1 MGPSVPVGRYL
12 LSLAKHGELQV
23 TGRRRPA
30 AAGGKPGRSGRGRR
44 RLAAA
49 LLSAAVAVG
58 GGGGGPSAWAQS
70 EARIDIAAQTPRTAA
85 SPATVTVRVTG
96 EAGGLTI
103 RARLHQAVTTRSELM
118 AGLRTGPVTPMMTE
132 WEIELGR
139 PGPGGRDV
147 LLVVPDPGPGFGSG
161 VHPLEVELLTGGGTV
176 IDVLLTHVLMIP
188 DDPTGVEP
196 MPVGIVVDLA
206 VPVAH
211 SPDAGARID
220 PDGLERALAAVEALA
235 RQPEM
240 PMTVAADPEI
250 FDALSRTGE
259 TAALA
264 SMQVVAAGRETLLTP
279 WTELDVAGWLVA
291 GRADVVLD
299 GFARARTALE
309 AAGIEAGT
317 VSRIGS
323 DRVAGTAAW
332 LAANVG
338 ATGFVIDSALPEPPG
353 PGLSGPR
360 FVAGPEGSRLPAVE
374 ADPALAALLASP
386 NSDGGQ
392 DPIKLS
398 VYLFLAELWRM
409 ALTGEAGPVVVLPTS
424 LSGPAVEAVLGALDG
439 DESGL
444 LQPTA
449 VGDLLETL
457 SPDRPVSPD
466 ETSPDGTADAG
477 LALAAGPRAEAERH
491 LSAYESLIAPN
502 FAATSS
508 LRDLLAASAN
518 RNLSDDEQ
526 TGLLEAVKRQAE
538 AGMRG
543 IGLLDRGGVTITGRS
558 GDLPLTLV
566 NGQSLPV
573 TVALEFSSENFVFPK
588 GRRQLAVLEPG
599 RNEVLIPIEARSGG
613 GSTVEV
619 AVTAPEGGVVLDRT
633 TARVRSA
640 GQAGRGLAILAA
652 AAAGLVAW
660 WIRTARRRGLAPG
673 GGAATVTG
681 AETGL
686 GEGSTAASTPRRVP

>member
-1 MGPSVPVGRYL
+1 M
-12 LSLAKHGELQV
+12 
-23 TGRRRPA
+23 TGRRQPA
-30 AAGGKPGRSGRGRR
+30 AALLSAPAAGYKPGGAGRGRQ

-58 GGGGGPSAWAQS
+58 GGGGGPTAWAQS
-70 EARIDIAAQTPRTAA
+70 EARLDIAAQTPRIAA

-96 EAGGLTI
+96 AAGGLTV
-103 RARLHQAVTTRSELM
+103 RARLHQAVTTRSELL
-118 AGLRTGPVTPMMTE
+118 AGLRTGPVTPMMTA

-139 PGPGGRDV
+139 PAPDGRDV

-161 VHPLEVELLTGGGTV
+161 VHPLEVELLTGSRTA
-176 IDVLLTHVLMIP
+176 IDVLRTYVLMIP
-188 DDPTGVEP
+188 DDPARVEP

-211 SPDAGARID
+211 SPDAGARVD
-220 PDGLERALAAVEALA
+220 PDGLERALAGAEALA

-240 PMTVAADPEI
+240 PVTVAADPEI

-264 SMQVVAAGRETLLTP
+264 SMQAAAAGRETLLAP
-279 WTELDVAGWLVA
+279 WTELDVARWLAA

-309 AAGIEAGT
+309 AAGLEAGT

-338 ATGFVIDSALPEPPG
+338 ATGFVIDDALPEPPG
-353 PGLSGPR
+353 TGLSGPR
-360 FVAGPEGSRLPAVE
+360 FAAGPGGSRLPVVE
-374 ADPALAALLASP
+374 ADLGLAALLASP
-386 NSDGGQ
+386 GGGGQ
-392 DPIKLS
+392 DRIKLS
-398 VYLFLAELWRM
+398 VHLFLAELWRM
-409 ALTGEAGPVVVLPTS
+409 ALAGEPGPVVVLPTS
-424 LSGPAVEAVLGALDG
+424 LSGPAVEAVLGALAG

-444 LQPTA
+444 LQPAAAGT
-449 VGDLLETL
+449 LLETL
-457 SPDRPVSPD
+457 SPDRPVRPD
-466 ETSPDGTADAG
+466 ETSPDGIATG
-477 LALAAGPRAEAERH
+477 GPALTAGPRAEAEQH

-502 FAATSS
+502 LAATSS

-518 RNLSDDEQ
+518 RNLSADEQ
-526 TGLLEAVKRQAE
+526 AGLLEAVKRQAE

-573 TVALEFSSENFVFPK
+573 TVALEFSSEGFGFPE
-588 GRRQLAVLEPG
+588 GRRPIAVLEPG

-613 GSTVEV
+613 GATVEV
-619 AVTAPEGGVVLDRT
+619 AVAAPEGGVVLDRT

-660 WIRTARRRGLAPG
+660 WIRTARRRGRAPG

-681 AETGL
+681 AENGL

>member
-1 MGPSVPVGRYL
+1 M
-12 LSLAKHGELQV
+12 

-30 AAGGKPGRSGRGRR
+30 AALLSAAAAGGKPGRAGRGRR

-49 LLSAAVAVG
+49 LLAAAVAVG
-58 GGGGGPSAWAQS
+58 GGGGGPPAWAQS
-70 EARIDIAAQTPRTAA
+70 EARLDIAAQTPRTAA

-103 RARLHQAVTTRSELM
+103 RARLHQAVTTRSELL

-139 PGPGGRDV
+139 PGPGSRDV
-147 LLVVPDPGPGFGSG
+147 LLVIPDPGPGFGSG

-176 IDVLLTHVLMIP
+176 IDVLRTYVLMIP
-188 DDPTGVEP
+188 DDPARVEP

-235 RQPEM
+235 RRPEM

-264 SMQVVAAGRETLLTP
+264 LMQAVAAGRETLLTP

-309 AAGIEAGT
+309 AASIKAGT
-317 VSRIGS
+317 ISRIGS
-323 DRVAGTAAW
+323 NRVAGTAAW
-332 LAANVG
+332 LATNVG
-338 ATGFVIDSALPEPPG
+338 ATGFVIDGALPEPPG

-360 FVAGPEGSRLPAVE
+360 FVAGPEGSRLPVVE
-374 ADPALAALLASP
+374 ADPALAALLAS
-386 NSDGGQ
+386 SGGGQ

-409 ALTGEAGPVVVLPTS
+409 ALVGEAGPVVVLPPS
-424 LSGPAVEAVLGALDG
+424 LSGPAVEAVLGALAG

-444 LQPTA
+444 LQPATA
-449 VGDLLETL
+449 GALFETL

-477 LALAAGPRAEAERH
+477 LARAAGPRAEAERH

-518 RNLSDDEQ
+518 RNLSDDER
-526 TGLLEAVKRQAE
+526 TGLLEAVKRQTE

-573 TVALEFSSENFVFPK
+573 TVALEFSSENFVFPA
-588 GRRQLAVLEPG
+588 GRRQLAILEPG

-613 GSTVEV
+613 GLTVEV
-619 AVTAPEGGVVLDRT
+619 AVAAPEGGVVLDRT

-660 WIRTARRRGLAPG
+660 WIRTARRRGRAPG